1 MLVCFVGGKSTDL
14 VQTWLKTE
22 ARGLKPLGSQRA
34 ARESVRG
41 PLPGAGL
48 CVPTFQQPARCER
61 LNPLGSSAPRP
72 VGTCLSPFLPP
83 SIPSSRLCCIPGLLR
98 SVPSGPR
105 GDRGLASLGGCRE
118 RFQPFSGRSL
128 PVAAGQ
134 GQGLGPWSVTG
145 AQESPAPE
153 EAPAFLLPLEEEQA
167 DCCNRCLI

>member
-98 SVPSGPR
+98 SVPSGPGGVTEAWPR
-105 GDRGLASLGGCRE
+105 SEGAGSDSSPSLGEAFPWLLAR
-118 RFQPFSGRSL
+118 GRDW
-128 PVAAGQ
+128 V
-134 GQGLGPWSVTG
+134 LGV
-145 AQESPAPE
+145 
-153 EAPAFLLPLEEEQA
+153 
-167 DCCNRCLI
+167 